1 MGRKIDAGVRLTTIP
16 PNMTLA
22 EALDTPR
29 IHSVDGLTGMGTT
42 VVTTRP
48 CCAPHQTIL
57 DVWLISGGH
66 IPMPR

>member
-1 MGRKIDAGVRLTTIP
+1 
-16 PNMTLA
+16 MTLA

-66 IPMPR
+66 IPMPRELSL